1 MGRPSFREQAL
12 KAIEIDP
19 REASEILA
27 ELQIKASEAT
37 AQLENPA
44 QQRLLEAHRR
54 ELLIE
59 RIVRRVGSMHG
70 LAPDVVRRPPS
81 KIKNRHHVV
90 MARSHA
96 AWLMRN
102 AGLTHAVIGRALRT
116 CGSQGKRYSDR
127 WSDHR
132 AGVLSPVTEAQARE
146 VKALVAQGQS
156 VSAACSKVGVGISRY
171 EARLVSMRRDAAK
184 SEAQDH
190 G

>member
-1 MGRPSFREQAL
+1 MVNRAFREQAIR
-12 KAIEIDP
+12 AIEIDP

-44 QQRLLEAHRR
+44 QQRLLDAHRR

-59 RIVRRVGSMHG
+59 RIIRSVAAMHG
-70 LAPDVVRRPPS
+70 LSPDVVRSPPA

-132 AGVLSPVTEAQARE
+132 AGVLSPVTEAQALE
-146 VKALVAQGQS
+146 VKALVAQGKS
-156 VSAACSKVGVGISRY
+156 VAAACAKVGVGISRY

-184 SEAQDH
+184 TQQVQP
-190 G
+190 